1 MSVTSKTV
9 DIANKLLE
17 KKVISED
24 QLQIALREQA
34 RLKDQRTIG
43 AILVEMG
50 FVSEGTIGE
59 ILNESS
65 GIKKFDLKSSI
76 IDSRLVKKVPKE
88 FATQNKLI
96 PIFFNRESVTIGM
109 ADIFDI
115 VALDKVKRFF
125 PPNLVI
131 SPVYVSDADIIQA
144 IDQYYGYEM
153 SIEGILKEIESGHAD
168 TTDEAQLK
176 GDYKSPMVRL
186 VDAILT
192 DAVHQGASDLHFEPE
207 NLFLRIRYRI
217 DGKMVQIRSIH
228 KDYWSS
234 ISVRLKIMS
243 GMNIAESR
251 KPQDGRINSEIL
263 GRKIDFRVS
272 SQPTINGENIVM
284 RILDEKQSI
293 LSLDKLGF
301 TERSINLLKKLIYRP
316 EGMVIL
322 TGPTGSGKTT
332 TLYTLLHSINDID
345 KNIMTLEDP
354 VEYHIPLIRQSN
366 IRTDIGMDFA
376 SGIRALLRQDP
387 DIILVGE
394 IRDKETAV
402 TAIQAAMTGHQVYS
416 SLHTNDALGAIPRL
430 VNMGVAPYLI
440 AGSVICIVAQRLA
453 RRLCIHCREEGP
465 ISVLEKRVLGEKY
478 HKIEKT
484 FKPKG
489 CDKCNHT
496 GYKGRIVVTEILPF
510 DKEFDELVARSA
522 NRKEMLTYAINQ
534 GYVTMAEDGLAKVVE
549 GLMDIKEL
557 MRVVDLT
564 DRMG

>member
-50 FVSEGTIGE
+50 FVSESTIGE

-96 PIFFNRESVTIGM
+96 PIFFNRDSVTIGM

-168 TTDEAQLK
+168 INDEAQLK

-217 DGKMVQIRSIH
+217 DGKMVQIRSMH

-234 ISVRLKIMS
+234 ILVRLKIIS

-440 AGSVICIVAQRLA
+440 AGSIICIVAQRLA
-453 RRLCIHCREEGP
+453 RRLCVHCREEVP

-478 HKIEKT
+478 HKIEKI

-510 DKEFDELVARSA
+510 DKEFDELVAISA
-522 NRKEMLTYAINQ
+522 NRKEMLKYAISQ
-534 GYVTMAEDGLAKVVE
+534 GYITMAEDGLAKVVE

-564 DRMG
+564 DRME